1 MRIEELIH
9 QKITNIYSSVKME
22 VGGIDSGECY
32 LEIDNEMIIHIPFAF
47 DDNLSLKVLDKDAT
61 SLFADF
67 SDYPVYYLNNE
78 TKTAGE
84 YVDNFQLRKPT
95 FFNRLRN
102 KLFGHEIAK
111 KDHQS
116 FKVDYKENRLK
127 NIKNRKI
134 IDFLWYADESEKS
147 FILLDNGYLIT
158 EINIAPHGTGLVG
171 LHLYENL
178 NDMINAKG
186 KNYFKLTDQ
195 KGIH

>member
-1 MRIEELIH
+1 
-9 QKITNIYSSVKME
+9 ME

-111 KDHQS
+111 KYLQPL
-116 FKVDYKENRLK
+116 KVDNRENKLK
-127 NIKNRKI
+127 NIKNRK
-134 IDFLWYADESEKS
+134 
-147 FILLDNGYLIT
+147 N
-158 EINIAPHGTGLVG
+158 N
-171 LHLYENL
+171 
-178 NDMINAKG
+178 
-186 KNYFKLTDQ
+186 
-195 KGIH
+195 